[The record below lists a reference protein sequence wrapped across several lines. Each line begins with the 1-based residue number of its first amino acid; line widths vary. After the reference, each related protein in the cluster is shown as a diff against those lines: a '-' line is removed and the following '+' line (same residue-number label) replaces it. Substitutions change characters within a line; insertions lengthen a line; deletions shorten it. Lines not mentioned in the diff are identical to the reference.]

1 MHATTELQ
9 QLLVRSGIAE
19 KAARVYLVLLAL
31 GPSPVRRVA
40 QAVNINRGTT
50 HTLLHELIEQGLVSY
65 YHKQKRKYFAA
76 EDPSK
81 ILTLFQDKI
90 ADFQKTY
97 RELQSQLPAFLSLQ
111 GKAPAKTSVRS
122 YEGRQ
127 GVRLIL
133 EDVLSE
139 MEQNDEKLYRVYSS
153 VSIRDGLYR
162 SFPSFTK
169 ERIKRGIFV
178 RVVAIGAGGEYQ
190 EHSERR
196 WLPTPCGTPTY
207 RIIYADKV
215 VTISQSANT
224 EELHAFVIKDEEIFK
239 TETIIF
245 DQLWNALGSPKQ

>member
-1 MHATTELQ
+1 M
-9 QLLVRSGIAE
+9 RSGIE
-19 KAARVYLVLLAL
+19 QKAASVYLALLVM
-31 GPSPVRRVA
+31 GPSPVRRIA
-40 QAVNINRGTT
+40 QAITINRGTT

-65 YHKQKRKYFAA
+65 YHKQKRKYFVA
-76 EDPSK
+76 EDPTK

-90 ADFQKTY
+90 TDFQKTY

-139 MEQNDEKLYRVYSS
+139 MEQQDEKLYRVYSS

-169 ERIKRGIFV
+169 ERINRGIFV

-196 WLPTPCGTPTY
+196 WLPTQSGTPTY

-224 EELHAFVIKDEEIFK
+224 DELHAFVIRDAEIFK

-245 DQLWNALGSPKQ
+245 DQLWNALGLHPSVN